1 MANLGFNTILGPEDY
16 QNYFHTESSGNIW
29 VDEKGNPITLQRKL
43 TGHKDTISPET
54 LWQSRQTRQKTH
66 QPTPTPQSKV
76 PNSTMVDP
84 NNQGKLDQLPCSP
97 ITNKPGPS
105 TVQDDITAKTVDCLL
120 NLATGPNATPELK
133 SFLHKGF
140 GELLAKIEGN
150 DIGPVDLDDPNN
162 FNKQLTDKDMA
173 LKAKDSEIEM
183 LRNDLVTIRTDLQ
196 NSMHMTKQLTNMK
209 ESLSQTH
216 QQHLAQQQR
225 EFQRQL
231 NTLKEQ
237 KQTETLNLQRQVSQ
251 LTAQVQTQKQHL
263 DTFSFPPPPPPLAP
277 QPYYFP
283 NNSTLDGSLIEQLST
298 SLNNQTLVNTQ
309 HYLNM
314 APSYDGKDPKQFYTW
329 LDEISR
335 LSSQYNLP
343 EIKVAENT
351 SRGSVHRYINEMG
364 RQNMHWDL
372 IKIKL
377 RERFSDCSSSA
388 AAQNKLSS
396 LKQDSKS
403 MHEYITHF
411 TDLLEHAH
419 GVNPSNPSTKLL
431 ANQFIEGID
440 DSNKY
445 IKNKL
450 REKCGTNLD
459 YYFQEAMNLQ
469 HKQEIRAI
477 DFGTNIHTN
486 VRHITSDCTDIN
498 EHY

>member
-1 MANLGFNTILGPEDY
+1 M
-16 QNYFHTESSGNIW
+16 
-29 VDEKGNPITLQRKL
+29 
-43 TGHKDTISPET
+43 TGHKGTISPEI
-54 LWQSRQTRQKTH
+54 LWQLRQTRQKTH

-120 NLATGPNATPELK
+120 SLATGPNATPELK

-237 KQTETLNLQRQVSQ
+237 KQTETLNL
-251 LTAQVQTQKQHL
+251 
-263 DTFSFPPPPPPLAP
+263 
-277 QPYYFP
+277 
-283 NNSTLDGSLIEQLST
+283 
-298 SLNNQTLVNTQ
+298 
-309 HYLNM
+309 
-314 APSYDGKDPKQFYTW
+314 
-329 LDEISR
+329 
-335 LSSQYNLP
+335 
-343 EIKVAENT
+343 
-351 SRGSVHRYINEMG
+351 
-364 RQNMHWDL
+364 
-372 IKIKL
+372 
-377 RERFSDCSSSA
+377 
-388 AAQNKLSS
+388 
-396 LKQDSKS
+396 
-403 MHEYITHF
+403 
-411 TDLLEHAH
+411 
-419 GVNPSNPSTKLL
+419 
-431 ANQFIEGID
+431 
-440 DSNKY
+440 
-445 IKNKL
+445 
-450 REKCGTNLD
+450 
-459 YYFQEAMNLQ
+459 
-469 HKQEIRAI
+469 
-477 DFGTNIHTN
+477 
-486 VRHITSDCTDIN
+486 
-498 EHY
+498 